1 MLAQLALLYKFI
13 NSFGIASRTRGPL
26 SVKDIMKSILPAIQH
41 PNQDVRNASGKILMD
56 VHKLSGC
63 VTEEELESLSDK
75 ARTILMGK
83 ISKINVEKNLLDT
96 NSRSKQTENVVSIR
110 EEEEEGEHTDRAEV
124 PNVIGIGEELS
135 KNEAIRNL
143 FLEKKIIIEE
153 KGISKDWQEK

>member
-1 MLAQLALLYKFI
+1 
-13 NSFGIASRTRGPL
+13 
-26 SVKDIMKSILPAIQH
+26 MKSILPAIQH